1 MVKKYKIK
9 KLKIKNKKKAS
20 NSGVNIKINID
31 QSKRS
36 NNKRATSSKTPIQ
49 QPIYYPQQQQ
59 ARLIE
64 IKPNNYNS
72 PDFTKTI
79 EDYQKQ
85 QRQYFDDKLSNY
97 EKEIIEK
104 FDDSLKKKSSMVPP
118 QNIIPHGAS
127 HQHTDYEGN
136 EIYNETIINKK
147 AVHNQ
152 INNLNEKK
160 PMNFHNNNMV
170 EAEPLNIKS
179 LAKSLNKD
187 ERNDAKEGLK
197 EGDNI
202 ENLQTLYNNYVNL
215 FLKLYKNGKD
225 ENNNSIRSIDYF
237 NDKGIHENSSWSNTI
252 RSLRKKISKQT

>member
-85 QRQYFDDKLSNY
+85 QREYFDNKLSNY

-118 QNIIPHGAS
+118 QHISPGAS

-160 PMNFHNNNMV
+160 SMNFHNNNMV
-170 EAEPLNIKS
+170 DAEALNINNIVN
-179 LAKSLNKD
+179 SLNEEEDNKLEEATKGKKHNIKLQNKYD
-187 ERNDAKEGLK
+187 E
-197 EGDNI
+197 
-202 ENLQTLYNNYVNL
+202 YVYHFNR
-215 FLKLYKNGKD
+215 LYKSGKD
-225 ENNNSIRSIDYF
+225 N
-237 NDKGIHENSSWSNTI
+237 KGDVIIPISFYKNMAEKTQLKNLDNTI
-252 RSLRKKISKQT
+252 KPLRKKK